1 MGSLLKRFNRGDR
14 PEKEPL
20 RERCPK
26 SIPLKMTLSEKGIK
40 MLNGIGVNPKLTK
53 PK

>member
-20 RERCPK
+20 RDRYPK
-26 SIPLKMTLSEKGIK
+26 SVPLKMVLSAKGAK
-40 MLNGIGVNPKLTK
+40 MLNGVGTNPKLVK